1 MGAVYIYRFNFFVG
15 FIVASAVYYALCRV
29 WPVPATSRV
38 WCEKGDAADRQFSV
52 VYTDA
57 EGYDEER
64 STATDG
70 DGDGVARDTSG
81 RRDADGEEGGQEEK
95 KKNIYQDLSRGRG
108 HGQ

>member
-15 FIVASAVYYALCRV
+15 FIVASAVYYLLCKV

-70 DGDGVARDTSG
+70 VELGRGDGE
-81 RRDADGEEGGQEEK
+81 DGEEK
-95 KKNIYQDLSRGRG
+95 KVVYQDLTRG
-108 HGQ
+108 HGHGQNF